1 MEIKKE
7 LEKLACNKGAD
18 YFGVADLGRA
28 AGGPITP
35 YEAKLLEKYPVAV
48 SVGLSL
54 VNGIVDGLEDVN
66 DYFAVQNY
74 WFHVYEAINPHINE
88 ITLEIGR
95 AIMNRGYNALI
106 VPASQTVD
114 SSNLSG
120 LFSHKKAASLAG
132 LGWIGKNCL
141 LITPDRGPR
150 VRWGTVLTDA
160 PLPADSPLE
169 GRGCGGCKKCVVS
182 CPSQAFSGKAW
193 KPSDAREERMDAK
206 KCFDYLRVTRKQAAG
221 VPACGLCVYI
231 CPFGLSHGRKMVRKR
246 I

>member
-1 MEIKKE
+1 MQLKKE
-7 LEKLACNKGAD
+7 IEKLARDKGAD
-18 YFGVADLGRA
+18 YFGVADLNRA
-28 AGGPITP
+28 KAEVTTP
-35 YEAKLLEKYPVAV
+35 YEAKLIDKYPVAI

-66 DYFAVQNY
+66 DYFALQNY
-74 WFHVYEAINPHINE
+74 WFHVYEAINPCINE

-106 VPASQTVD
+106 VPASQTVNVPD
-114 SSNLSG
+114 LSG

-160 PLPADSPLE
+160 PLQADSPLE
-169 GRGCGGCKKCVVS
+169 GGGCGGCKKCVVS
-182 CPSQAFSGKAW
+182 CPSHAFSGKAW

-206 KCFDYLRVTRKQAAG
+206 KCFEYLRVTRKQAAG
-221 VPACGLCVYI
+221 VAACGICVYI
-231 CPFGLSHGRKMVRKR
+231 CPFGSARGRKTAKKNV
-246 I
+246 